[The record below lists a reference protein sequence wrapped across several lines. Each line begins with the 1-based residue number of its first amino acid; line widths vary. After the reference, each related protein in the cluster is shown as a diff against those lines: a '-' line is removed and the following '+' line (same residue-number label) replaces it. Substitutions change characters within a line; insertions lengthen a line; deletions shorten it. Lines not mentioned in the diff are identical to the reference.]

1 MSSAHALLSAGRM
14 EEWVPPGRV
23 LIGSQVVKR
32 FLIAVGSI
40 VLALGLA
47 GLALDPARRRLSAS
61 AAASG
66 VAAVC
71 VGAVGLVWYRRNG
84 PRLIDE
90 AEFA

>member
-1 MSSAHALLSAGRM
+1 MSSAHALLSAERT

-23 LIGSQVVKR
+23 LIGSQVVMR
-32 FLIAVGSI
+32 FLFAVGSI

-47 GLALDPARRRLSAS
+47 GFVLDPARRRLSAP

-66 VAAVC
+66 VAAEC
-71 VGAVGLVWYRRNG
+71 VGAAGLVWYRRNG

-90 AEFA
+90 TEFA